1 MDISFLQLP
10 SHIKWIPPYVYY
22 YMESLNTKS
31 SLPGLDLAGNWKP
44 SNKVIQS
51 VCRVCWMWWSDER
64 DINVT

>member
-1 MDISFLQLP
+1 MSI
-10 SHIKWIPPYVYY
+10 IVYAILMVN
-22 YMESLNTKS
+22 MESLNTKS